1 MTVELSFS
9 FLVPFLIYL
18 IQKKKS
24 WFIALILISIPL
36 NNYLN
41 SYIVHFMFG
50 ILLAKI
56 FCIKTERKNLS
67 FAIMSVFLVIAFIV
81 YSFQQIIQA
90 FPTIAHNIEIFL
102 SFFGVKMSS
111 FYTWTA
117 AIGSAYFIYYII
129 TYERVKKVLMFRP
142 LVFIGKIS
150 YSIYLVH
157 WLVIYYIL
165 NNFIFWLNDKR
176 TLFIYLF
183 LNTLVII
190 LTIPLSAL
198 LYYTIELPFIQKGKK
213 VAVVTNELIKKWKI
227 KTSANN
233 GS

>member
-1 MTVELSFS
+1 
-9 FLVPFLIYL
+9 
-18 IQKKKS
+18 
-24 WFIALILISIPL
+24 
-36 NNYLN
+36 
-41 SYIVHFMFG
+41 
-50 ILLAKI
+50 
-56 FCIKTERKNLS
+56 
-67 FAIMSVFLVIAFIV
+67 
-81 YSFQQIIQA
+81 
-90 FPTIAHNIEIFL
+90 
-102 SFFGVKMSS
+102 
-111 FYTWTA
+111 
-117 AIGSAYFIYYII
+117 
-129 TYERVKKVLMFRP
+129 MFRP